1 LPDGAFLLKLSP
13 MESFGPWHA
22 AWNCAQCR
30 FYRRMAL
37 AFAAAALC
45 SLILW

>member
-1 LPDGAFLLKLSP
+1 MTRLGQWRD
-13 MESFGPWHA
+13 

-37 AFAAAALC
+37 AFAVAALGA
-45 SLILW
+45 LVLW

>member
-1 LPDGAFLLKLSP
+1 LPDGAFVLKLAP
-13 MESFGPWHA
+13 MMSFAQWRT
-22 AWNCAQCR
+22 AWDCTQCR

-37 AFAAAALC
+37 AFAAAAIC